1 MRKHPYFR
9 VLRVRQWPKNG
20 FLLAPLIFDGQLF
33 NLPAAGKTLAGL
45 AVFCLLSSGLYVIND
60 ILDVASDRQH
70 PRKRLR
76 PIASGEISLRNAWI
90 YAALL
95 ILTAWAAALLLNW
108 HFFLITLAVA
118 AINLI
123 YSLKLKHL
131 PIIDVMTI
139 GVLFLLRV
147 VAGITLVQVKVF
159 SPWIYVVTFMLALY
173 LGFGKRR
180 AELAMLV
187 EKDEKETLSRP
198 VLEGYSLP
206 LLDQLITIVSSV
218 TIFGYT
224 LYTFSG
230 PTLPDN
236 HAMMLTIPFVV
247 YGIFRYHYL
256 IQIKHAGGAPEEV
269 LFSDRPLQLAILLY
283 GIVVVI
289 VMYLL

>member
-9 VLRVRQWPKNG
+9 VLRVRQWAKNG
-20 FLLAPLIFDGQLF
+20 FILAPLIFDGQLF
-33 NLPAAGKTLAGL
+33 NLPAVARTFAGL
-45 AVFCLLSSGLYVIND
+45 VLFCLLSSGIYIVND
-60 ILDVASDRQH
+60 IIDVQSDREH
-70 PRKRLR
+70 PRKRHR
-76 PIASGEISLRNAWI
+76 PIASGEIPVRSAWI

-95 ILTAWAAALLLNW
+95 ILAAWIGAFLLGRD
-108 HFFLITLAVA
+108 FFLITLIVVL
-118 AINLI
+118 INI
-123 YSLKLKHL
+123 VYSLKLKHK

-139 GVLFLLRV
+139 GLLFLLRV
-147 VAGITLVQVKVF
+147 MAGVSLVSVKVF
-159 SPWIYVVTFMLALY
+159 SPWLYIVTFMLALY

-180 AELAMLV
+180 AELAMLAS
-187 EKDEKETLSRP
+187 KENLSRP
-198 VLEGYSLP
+198 VLDGYSLP

-218 TIFGYT
+218 TIFSYT

-269 LFSDRPLQLAILLY
+269 LFSDRPLEITILLY
-283 GIVVVI
+283 AVTVVL
-289 VMYLL
+289 VMYL